1 MGRGRRHGGGGGY
14 TLVSRLESEKK
25 YGILESATVV
35 WFGD

>member
-1 MGRGRRHGGGGGY
+1 MEGDILY
-14 TLVSRLESEKK
+14 SVDWKVKIK

>member
-1 MGRGRRHGGGGGY
+1 MGMGRRHGGGGGY

-25 YGILESATVV
+25 VWKLESATVI

>member
-1 MGRGRRHGGGGGY
+1 MGMGRRHGGGGGY
-14 TLVSRLESEKK
+14 TLVSRLESEQK

>member
-25 YGILESATVV
+25 SVILESATVV